1 MTQAQQIQIA
11 INAIRA
17 IGQLYPE
24 DVQSIVQ
31 ALSCKIASDVNAH
44 LKLHQVAVDSL
55 DDLEGYLDSHIQP
68 EDEEPR
74 KLGYVHTVANVEG
87 VSLEKSQ

>member
-1 MTQAQQIQIA
+1 MNQAQQVQAA

-31 ALSCKIASDVNAH
+31 ALSCKIAADVNAH
-44 LKLHQVAVDSL
+44 LKLHQVALDSL
-55 DDLEGYLDSHIQP
+55 DDLEGYLDNAI
-68 EDEEPR
+68 ER
-74 KLGYVHTVANVEG
+74 VL
-87 VSLEKSQ
+87 